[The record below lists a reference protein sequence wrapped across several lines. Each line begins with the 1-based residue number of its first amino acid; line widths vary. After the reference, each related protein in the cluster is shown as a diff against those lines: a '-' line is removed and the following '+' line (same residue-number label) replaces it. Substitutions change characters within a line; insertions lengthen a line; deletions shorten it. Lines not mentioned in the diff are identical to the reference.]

1 MESLK
6 AHLLIASPGLYD
18 PNFRKTVVLMAEHNE
33 EGALG
38 LVLNHP
44 SDVTVHEAVPPLAE
58 ATEPDD
64 LLFVGGPVQPTD
76 VVILADLGDPER
88 LDLPIIAGVGILT
101 GILEDE
107 DLAGARAVRV
117 FAGYSGWGPGQLE
130 SELAEDS
137 WLMLPAL
144 PGDAFAS
151 PDVLWLDVVRRLGKD
166 HAFLATMPIDP
177 GLN

>member
-1 MESLK
+1 VESLK
-6 AHLLIASPGLYD
+6 AHLLVASPGLYD
-18 PNFRKTVVLMAEHNE
+18 PNFRKTVVLVAEHNE

-44 SDVTVHEAVPPLAE
+44 AEVTVHETVPPLAE
-58 ATEPDD
+58 VTQPED
-64 LLFVGGPVQPTD
+64 LLFIGGPVQPTD

-88 LDLPIIAGVGILT
+88 LDLPVMGGIGILS
-101 GILEDE
+101 GVLED
-107 DLAGARAVRV
+107 DALADARAIRV

-130 SELAEDS
+130 RELEEDS
-137 WLMLPAL
+137 WLTLPAL
-144 PGDAFAS
+144 PSDAFAD
-151 PDVLWLDVVRRLGKD
+151 PEQLWADVVRRLGRE